1 MNFAE
6 AALLIQGTSVIYSRK
21 VEYLY
26 ALVFQTL
33 AHLSNQTYSSKAQG
47 DANDPVQQAE
57 AGAVENNGADGG
69 TVDLSNPL
77 PLFDHLP
84 EAKNIS
90 LKRTGQTTQPPPS
103 GSKGKRRPQ
112 HSKNNIQ
119 AAIALMGSLVPD
131 ERDHGETFKLLSC
144 ALHPSGV
151 LLLDDASKSYLS
163 SDQQKLKDHEDPTSE
178 VVVRSS
184 ANDESFEADED
195 VAMDAED
202 GGDVDFG
209 APGADIEDNTDE
221 DHPNESED
229 PQAQEAQSGPME
241 PEEDQAMPL
250 EPPPAA
256 RPSDDPWAPLD
267 PYDASGSSARPFRK
281 GRSYPLRKKPQSHT
295 PPDVDGLDDPKFK
308 ERFFFGANRPQ
319 WTSWVWNETKDGAME
334 AKFQRKFCKAPL
346 LLRSCEPMWRME
358 TKWRSLMRR
367 HQARQ
372 QQSAQAILLQEA
384 AEEEE
389 EQQMHAMLQSSDLV
403 VDEQEEDE
411 DPEDDTGVQPDFS
424 TGDWGASDP
433 THDAYLMGEDEDA
446 AYRPA
451 GLTTY
456 EDICRQHIES
466 FMKGA
471 EKYVRETDL
480 SKQVNDWQSKLKPL
494 LQEQDE
500 RPPFDI
506 QLLGREILGH
516 LELEGKLQAEESA
529 EASPAPA
536 PALSK
541 KRKNQTESP
550 TAAGTPIP
558 FGSIVGGRNSYEVCR
573 LFLASLQLAN
583 NGNVELVHAKTAAE
597 QAHVPFQMQL
607 LSTSDVYHSL
617 QQEA

>member
-33 AHLSNQTYSSKAQG
+33 AHLSNQNHLVKAQG
-47 DANDPVQQAE
+47 DPNDPAQQADGD
-57 AGAVENNGADGG
+57 AGDNSEADGG
-69 TVDLSNPL
+69 HVDLSNPL
-77 PLFDHLP
+77 PLFDQLP

-90 LKRTGQTTQPPPS
+90 LKRTGSKTHPPQIGP
-103 GSKGKRRPQ
+103 KGKRRPQ

-163 SDQQKLKDHEDPTSE
+163 SEQQKLNDHEDPTSG
-178 VVVRSS
+178 VMVRSS
-184 ANDESFEADED
+184 AIDEVFEADGD

-202 GGDVDFG
+202 SGDVDFG
-209 APGADIEDNTDE
+209 APEGDTEEDAE
-221 DHPNESED
+221 DHTNNESDE
-229 PQAQEAQSGPME
+229 PLSQEVQSNPVGPE
-241 PEEDQAMPL
+241 VDQTIPL
-250 EPPPAA
+250 EPTAT
-256 RPSDDPWAPLD
+256 RPSDERDPWAPLD

-281 GRSYPLRKKPQSHT
+281 GRSYPLRKMPKSQT
-295 PPDVDGLDDPKFK
+295 PPDVDGLDDPNFK
-308 ERFFFGANRPQ
+308 ERFFFGTNRPQ
-319 WTSWVWNETKDGAME
+319 WTSWVWNETKEGALE
-334 AKFQRKFCKAPL
+334 SKFQKKFCKAPL

-358 TKWRSLMRR
+358 AKWRSLMRR

-372 QQSAQAILLQEA
+372 EQSAQAILLQEA

-403 VDEQEEDE
+403 ANENEDDEEKEDQN
-411 DPEDDTGVQPDFS
+411 DTGVEPDFS
-424 TGDWGASDP
+424 TGDWTSNP
-433 THDAYLMGEDEDA
+433 THDAYLMEEDDG
-446 AYRPA
+446 AYRSSS

-456 EDICRQHIES
+456 EEICRQHIES

-480 SKQVNDWQSKLKPL
+480 SKQVNDWQSKLKPI

-516 LELEGKLQAEESA
+516 LELESKLQAQEIA
-529 EASPAPA
+529 EA
-536 PALSK
+536 PALAKNK
-541 KRKNQTESP
+541 KRKNQTP
-550 TAAGTPIP
+550 TTAATPIP
-558 FGSIVGGRNSYEVCR
+558 FDSIVGGRNSYEVCR

-583 NGNVELVHAKTAAE
+583 NGNVELVHAQTAAE
-597 QAHVPFQMQL
+597 QVHVPFQMQL
-607 LSTSDVYHSL
+607 LTTSDVYHSL
-617 QQEA
+617 S